1 MKWHPSS
8 LGKLMTESRTKSETL
23 SQTTKSYIASKAKE
37 DFFGYNSNISTKAMQ
52 KGTDWEHES
61 IELVNQV
68 RDTFYIKNEET
79 IENDCLIGTPDIIL
93 DNSIIDIKTSWSLE
107 TFPAISA
114 EGINKDYEWQLRGYM
129 MLCDKALAELI
140 YCMIDTDD
148 FLLSDW
154 DNKTIHKV
162 SHIEPNKRITVLEY
176 ERNNS
181 TEEAIRER
189 LTACTEYY
197 NEYLEQLKS
206 K

>member
-8 LGKLMTESRTKSETL
+8 LGKLMTESRTKSEVL
-23 SQTTKSYIASKAKE
+23 SQTTKSYIANKAKE
-37 DFFGYNSNISTKAMQ
+37 DFFGYNSFVSTKAMQ
-52 KGTDWEHES
+52 KGTDFEHES

-68 RDTFYIKNEET
+68 RDTFYIKNEDT
-79 IENDCLIGTPDIIL
+79 IENDYLIGTPDIIL

-107 TFPAISA
+107 TFPAIA
-114 EGINKDYEWQLRGYM
+114 TEGINKDYEWQLRGYM
-129 MLCDKALAELI
+129 MLCDKASAELI

-154 DNKTIHKV
+154 DNKTLHKV
-162 SHIEPNKRITVLEY
+162 SHIDPKKRITVLGY
-176 ERNNS
+176 ERNTS

-197 NEYLEQLKS
+197 NEYIEQLKS

>member
-1 MKWHPSS
+1 
-8 LGKLMTESRTKSETL
+8 
-23 SQTTKSYIASKAKE
+23 
-37 DFFGYNSNISTKAMQ
+37 MQ

-79 IENDCLIGTPDIIL
+79 IENDFLIGTPDIIL

-107 TFPAISA
+107 TFPAIAA

-129 MLCDKALAELI
+129 MLCDKQSAELI

-162 SHIEPNKRITVLEY
+162 SHIDPKKRITVLEY
-176 ERNNS
+176 QRDTAVED
-181 TEEAIRER
+181 AIRER

-197 NEYLEQLKS
+197 NEYINQLNNK
-206 K
+206 

>member
-8 LGKLMTESRTKSETL
+8 LGKLMTESRTKSEVL
-23 SQTTKSYIASKAKE
+23 SQTTKSYIAAKAKE
-37 DFFGYNSNISTKAMQ
+37 DFFGYNSHISTKPMQ

-68 RDTFYIKNEET
+68 RDTFYIKNEDT

-107 TFPAISA
+107 TFPAIAA

-129 MLCDKALAELI
+129 MLCDKASAELI

-162 SHIEPNKRITVLEY
+162 SHIDPKKRVTTVSYVRDLEI
-176 ERNNS
+176 
-181 TEEAIRER
+181 EEQIKVR
-189 LTACTEYY
+189 LQDCTEYY
-197 NEYLEQLKS
+197 NEYIEQLNCK
-206 K
+206 

>member
-37 DFFGYNSNISTKAMQ
+37 DFFGYNSFISTKAMQ
-52 KGTDWEHES
+52 KGTDFEHES

-79 IENDCLIGTPDIIL
+79 IENDFLIGTPDIIL

-107 TFPAISA
+107 TFPAIAA

-129 MLCDKALAELI
+129 MLCDKQSAELI

-162 SHIEPNKRITVLEY
+162 SHIDPKKRITVLEY
-176 ERNNS
+176 QRDTAVED
-181 TEEAIRER
+181 AIRER

-197 NEYLEQLKS
+197 NEYINQLNNK
-206 K
+206 

>member
-1 MKWHPSS
+1 
-8 LGKLMTESRTKSETL
+8 MTESRTKSEVL
-23 SQTTKSYIASKAKE
+23 SQTTKSYIAAKAKE
-37 DFFGYNSNISTKAMQ
+37 DFFGYNSFISTKAMQ
-52 KGTDWEHES
+52 KGTDFEHES
-61 IELVNQV
+61 IELVNQI
-68 RDTFYIKNEET
+68 RDSFYIKNEET

-93 DNSIIDIKTSWSLE
+93 ENSIIDIKTSWSLE
-107 TFPAISA
+107 TFPAIAA

-129 MLCDKALAELI
+129 MLCEKSSAELI

-162 SHIEPNKRITVLEY
+162 SHIDPRKRITVLGY
-176 ERNNS
+176 ERNTI

-197 NEYLEQLKS
+197 NEYIEQLKN

>member
-8 LGKLMTESRTKSETL
+8 LGKLMTESRTKLETL

-37 DFFGYNSNISTKAMQ
+37 DFFGYNSFISTKPMQ

-68 RDTFYIKNEET
+68 RDTFYIKNEDT
-79 IENDCLIGTPDIIL
+79 IENDYLIGTPDIIL
-93 DNSIIDIKTSWSLE
+93 ENSIIDIKTSWSLE

-129 MLCDKALAELI
+129 MLCDKQSAELI

-162 SHIEPNKRITVLEY
+162 AHIDPKKRITVLEY
-176 ERNNS
+176 ERNTS
-181 TEEAIRER
+181 IEEAITER
-189 LTACTEYY
+189 LLACTEYY
-197 NEYLEQLKS
+197 NEYINQLNS

>member
-8 LGKLMTESRTKSETL
+8 LGKLMTESRTKLETL

-37 DFFGYNSNISTKAMQ
+37 DFFGYNSFISTKPMQ

-68 RDTFYIKNEET
+68 RDTFYIKNEDT
-79 IENDCLIGTPDIIL
+79 IENDYLIGTPDIIL
-93 DNSIIDIKTSWSLE
+93 ENSIIDIKTSWSLE

-129 MLCDKALAELI
+129 MLCDKQSAELI

-162 SHIEPNKRITVLEY
+162 AHIDPKKRITVLEY
-176 ERNNS
+176 ERNTS
-181 TEEAIRER
+181 IEEAIRER

-197 NEYLEQLKS
+197 NEYIEQLKS

>member
-8 LGKLMTESRTKSETL
+8 LGKLMTESRTKSEVL
-23 SQTTKSYIASKAKE
+23 SQTTKSYIAAKAKE
-37 DFFGYNSNISTKAMQ
+37 DFFGYNSFISTKAMQ

-61 IELVNQV
+61 IELVNQI

-79 IENDCLIGTPDIIL
+79 IQNDCLIGTPDIIL
-93 DNSIIDIKTSWSLE
+93 ENSIIDIKTSWSLE
-107 TFPAISA
+107 TFPAIAS

-129 MLCDKALAELI
+129 MLCDKQSAELI

-162 SHIEPNKRITVLEY
+162 SHIEPMKRITVLGY
-176 ERNNS
+176 ERN
-181 TEEAIRER
+181 TLIEESIRER

-197 NEYLEQLKS
+197 NEYIEQLKA

>member
-1 MKWHPSS
+1 
-8 LGKLMTESRTKSETL
+8 MTESRTKSETL

-68 RDTFYIKNEET
+68 RDTFYIKNQYT

-129 MLCDKALAELI
+129 MLCDKASAELI

-162 SHIEPNKRITVLEY
+162 SHIEPKKRITVLEY
-176 ERNNS
+176 ERNTS
-181 TEEAIRER
+181 IEEAIRER
-189 LTACTEYY
+189 ITACTEYY
-197 NEYLEQLKS
+197 NEYIEQLKS

>member
-8 LGKLMTESRTKSETL
+8 LGKLMTESRTKSEVL

-37 DFFGYNSNISTKAMQ
+37 DFFGYNSFISTKPMQ

-68 RDTFYIKNEET
+68 RDTFYIKNGDT
-79 IENDCLIGTPDIIL
+79 IENDFLIGTPDIIL

-107 TFPAISA
+107 TFPAIAS

-129 MLCDKALAELI
+129 MLCDKESAELI

-148 FLLSDW
+148 FLLTDW

-162 SHIEPNKRITVLEY
+162 AHIDPRKRITVLQY
-176 ERNNS
+176 ERNIS
-181 TEEAIRER
+181 IEESIRER

-197 NEYLEQLKS
+197 NEYFVQLNCK
-206 K
+206 

>member
-8 LGKLMTESRTKSETL
+8 LAKLMTESRTKSEVL

-37 DFFGYNSNISTKAMQ
+37 DFFGYNSFISTKAMQ
-52 KGTDWEHES
+52 KGTDFEHES
-61 IELVNQV
+61 IELVNQI

-79 IENDCLIGTPDIIL
+79 IENDYMIGTPDIIL

-114 EGINKDYEWQLRGYM
+114 EGVNKDYEWQLRGYM
-129 MLCDKALAELI
+129 MLCDKQSAELI

-154 DNKTIHKV
+154 DNKSIHKV
-162 SHIEPNKRITVLEY
+162 SHIEPKKRITVLEY
-176 ERNNS
+176 ERNTI

-197 NEYLEQLKS
+197 NEYIEQLKA

>member
-1 MKWHPSS
+1 
-8 LGKLMTESRTKSETL
+8 MTESRTKSETL
-23 SQTTKSYIASKAKE
+23 SQTTKSYIAAKAKE
-37 DFFGYNSNISTKAMQ
+37 DFFGYNSFVSTKAMQ

-68 RDTFYIKNEET
+68 RDTFYIKNDDT
-79 IENDCLIGTPDIIL
+79 IENEYMIGTPDIIL

-129 MLCDKALAELI
+129 WLCDKDSAELI

-162 SHIEPNKRITVLEY
+162 SHIDPKKRITILEY
-176 ERNNS
+176 QRD
-181 TEEAIRER
+181 TAIEEAIRER
-189 LTACTEYY
+189 LIACTEYY
-197 NEYLEQLKS
+197 NEYINQLNNK
-206 K
+206 

>member
-8 LGKLMTESRTKSETL
+8 LGKLMTESRTKSEIL
-23 SQTTKSYIASKAKE
+23 SQTTKSYIANKAKE
-37 DFFGYNSNISTKAMQ
+37 DFFGYNSFISTKAMQ
-52 KGTDWEHES
+52 KGTDFEHES
-61 IELVNQV
+61 IELVNQI

-79 IENDCLIGTPDIIL
+79 IQNDCLIGTPDIIL

-107 TFPAISA
+107 TFPAIAA

-129 MLCDKALAELI
+129 MLCDKPSAELI

-162 SHIEPNKRITVLEY
+162 SHIDPKKRITVLQY
-176 ERNNS
+176 ERNIS

-189 LTACTEYY
+189 LLACTDYY
-197 NEYLEQLKS
+197 NEYIEQLKA

>member
-8 LGKLMTESRTKSETL
+8 LGKLMTESRTKSEVL

-37 DFFGYNSNISTKAMQ
+37 DFFGYNSFISTKAMQ

-79 IENDCLIGTPDIIL
+79 IENDYLIGTPDIIL

-129 MLCDKALAELI
+129 MLCDKASAELI

-162 SHIEPNKRITVLEY
+162 SHIDPKKRITVLEY
-176 ERNNS
+176 QRDTAVED
-181 TEEAIRER
+181 AIRER
-189 LTACTEYY
+189 LTASTEYY
-197 NEYLEQLKS
+197 NEYINQLNNK
-206 K
+206 

>member
-37 DFFGYNSNISTKAMQ
+37 DFFGYNSFISTKAMQ

-79 IENDCLIGTPDIIL
+79 IENDFLIGTPDIIL

-129 MLCDKALAELI
+129 MLCDKQSAELI

-162 SHIEPNKRITVLEY
+162 SHIDPKKRITVLEY
-176 ERNNS
+176 QRDTAVED
-181 TEEAIRER
+181 AIRER

-197 NEYLEQLKS
+197 NEYINQLNNK
-206 K
+206 

>member
-8 LGKLMTESRTKSETL
+8 LGKLMTESRTKSELL
-23 SQTTKSYIASKAKE
+23 SQTTKSYIANKAKE
-37 DFFGYNSNISTKAMQ
+37 DFFGYNSFVSTKAMQ

-68 RDTFYIKNEET
+68 RDTFYIKNDII
-79 IENDCLIGTPDIIL
+79 IENDYMIGTPDIIL

-107 TFPAISA
+107 TFPAISS

-129 MLCDKALAELI
+129 WLCDKESAELI

-154 DNKTIHKV
+154 DNKSIHKV
-162 SHIEPNKRITVLEY
+162 SHIDPKKRITVLEY
-176 ERNNS
+176 TYSQED
-181 TEEAIRER
+181 EEKIAER
-189 LTACTEYY
+189 LYNCTNYY
-197 NEYLEQLKS
+197 NEYLEQLKN